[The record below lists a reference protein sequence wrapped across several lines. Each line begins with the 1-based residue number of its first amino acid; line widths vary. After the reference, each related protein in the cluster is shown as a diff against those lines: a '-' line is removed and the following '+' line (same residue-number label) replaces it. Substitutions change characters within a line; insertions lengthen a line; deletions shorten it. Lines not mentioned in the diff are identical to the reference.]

1 MTRAQRLFHR
11 LVWPALIV
19 MVTLGLSFALALRPP
34 VVGPP
39 DAQTQ
44 TQTPT
49 P

>member
-19 MVTLGLSFALALRPP
+19 MVTLGFSFALALRPP
-34 VVGPP
+34 AEAPP

-44 TQTPT
+44 TPT